1 MGDFYDKEIIMSYRL
16 IIFFTVFA
24 VAIQNNAIAQD
35 DATLSEQYQNMIE
48 SSETFEKYKVIPIT
62 KVNSFGETLND
73 SINSL
78 NQKINSAKT
87 AQQNAKQEKD
97 AAESKMEDLKAELEE
112 AQSAVDE
119 MPLFGMAMTKTTYN
133 IVMWS
138 LVVILLAGLIVVYIM
153 FMNSFRLTKQA
164 KKGKERVDLELEDLR
179 KRSHDKQVKIKRELQ
194 TALNKLEELKR

>member
-1 MGDFYDKEIIMSYRL
+1 MSYRVL
-16 IIFFTVFA
+16 VIFIMAAWALQFDA
-24 VAIQNNAIAQD
+24 NAQEGAK
-35 DATLSEQYQNMIE
+35 LSEQYQNMIE

-62 KVNSFGETLND
+62 KINAFSEVLND

-78 NQKINSAKT
+78 NQKVTNSKNAQLNAEKERDSAK
-87 AQQNAKQEKD
+87 AQMN
-97 AAESKMEDLKAELEE
+97 DLKMELEE

-119 MPLFGMAMTKTTYN
+119 MPLLGIPMTKTTYN

-138 LVVILLAGLIVVYIM
+138 LVVILLAGLVIVYIM

-164 KKGKERVDLELEDLR
+164 KRDKERVDEELEDLR

-194 TALNKLEELKR
+194 TALNKLEEYRR